1 MIGVKMLIFYLN
13 WRIAWLPPWAAT
25 FPGVF
30 WAPPL
35 TDSAEK
41 KNQLKPGFEPITRW
55 FIVWRIYCMSQIN
68 VTIVSHLSSLA
79 SGPFA

>member
-1 MIGVKMLIFYLN
+1 MLIFYLN

-41 KNQLKPGFEPITRW
+41 KNQLKPGFEPIP
-55 FIVWRIYCMSQIN
+55 
-68 VTIVSHLSSLA
+68 VS
-79 SGPFA
+79 